1 VGVRAA
7 FFDVGDTLVEGWDP
21 DYRAKARAA
30 LAAHYGERDWYDAFL
45 DATHDPSDQ
54 DEPWHQE
61 TLAIIERWLRGQNVS
76 LDDIEIDKIRAL
88 CSVPLDTVAHLTA
101 GAAEALRWC
110 KERGLTVVLVTNTL
124 WRGDDDVREDW
135 RRFGLADSI
144 DGVATSHNVG
154 WRKPHRAMFDRALE
168 LADARPEEA
177 FMVGDRM
184 RADVWGARQVGIR
197 GILRRT
203 TGLKVQTPV
212 DVVPDAVVDSLVE
225 LPAIVSPWLNGG

>member
-21 DYRAKARAA
+21 GYRGKARAA

-45 DATHDPSDQ
+45 DAKHDPSEQ
-54 DEPWHQE
+54 DEPWQQE

-76 LDDIEIDKIRAL
+76 LDDIEIDKIREL
-88 CSVPLDTVAHLTA
+88 CSVPLDTVARLTP

-124 WRGDDDVREDW
+124 WRGDNEVREDW
-135 RRFGLADSI
+135 RRFGLVDAI
-144 DGVATSHNVG
+144 DGIASSHDVG

-168 LADARPEEA
+168 LARARPDEA
-177 FMVGDRM
+177 FMVGDRL
-184 RADVWGARQVGIR
+184 RADVWGARQLGIR
-197 GILRRT
+197 GILRKT
-203 TGLKVQTPV
+203 VGLAPQTPV
-212 DVVPDAVVDSLVE
+212 DVEPDAVIETLYD
-225 LPAIVSPWLNGG
+225 LPQVVRPWL